1 MSNIILCNNVIL
13 IIIIAYFISFYI
25 NYIYIFSNASST
37 NLNMTIKY
45 QSYLTQMFYETN
57 IGSAFYDNIRLGV
70 IY

>member
-1 MSNIILCNNVIL
+1 MCNYVIITIVV
-13 IIIIAYFISFYI
+13 YFISFYI

-45 QSYLTQMFYETN
+45 QSYLTQMFYQTN
-57 IGSAFYDNIRLGV
+57 IGFAFYDNIRLGV